1 MTTIGVI
8 THHHRPD
15 AIELAMA
22 AVAWATERGIDVV
35 LPKSDAELVGRSDLG
50 CDPAE
55 FGPDLDVCL
64 SLGGDGTMLRSSTL
78 VSPFDV
84 PILGVNVG
92 SLGYLSAFDVDELES
107 TLEDWRADR
116 LSVEERMLLAVELEG
131 ADGPLAWAM
140 NEVLVDRAQ
149 SGHSVRVDA
158 YISDRFFTT
167 YLVDGLIVATPT
179 GSTAYSMSAG
189 GPIVEPSFDAMIL
202 TPVSPHHVFN
212 RSLVLSPRSQVR
224 LKVAGHR
231 PAVVVVDGVE
241 IASLEPGQ
249 TVTARRAEKSA
260 RLLVRQGRDFH
271 SRLKDKFGL
280 SDR

>member
-8 THHHRPD
+8 THHHRPEAVGLALD
-15 AIELAMA
+15 A
-22 AVAWATERGIDVV
+22 VSWASAQGFAVV
-35 LPKSDAELVGRSDLG
+35 LPHEDARLIERSELGVE
-50 CDPAE
+50 PAE
-55 FGPDLDVCL
+55 FGPGIDMCL
-64 SLGGDGTMLRSSTL
+64 SLGGDGTMLRASMM
-78 VSPFDV
+78 VSPHSV
-84 PILGVNVG
+84 PILGVNAG
-92 SLGYLSAFDVDELES
+92 SLGYLSAVEADELEAA
-107 TLEDWRADR
+107 LDDWMAD
-116 LSVEERMLLAVELEG
+116 LFSIEERMLVAVEF
-131 ADGPLAWAM
+131 DGTDRAVALAL

-167 YLVDGLIVATPT
+167 YLVDGLIVSTPT

-212 RSLVLSPRSQVR
+212 RSLVLSPRSVVR
-224 LKVAGHR
+224 LEVAGHR

-249 TVTARRAEKSA
+249 AVTARPAARSA

-271 SRLKDKFGL
+271 SRLKEKFDL